1 MRKQLVFVKYIE
13 SIIAIIDIRKTW
25 LCYAQRALLT
35 RCSTNM
41 AALLHVVI
49 ASK

>member
-1 MRKQLVFVKYIE
+1 MRKQLIFVKYIE
-13 SIIAIIDIRKTW
+13 SIAIIDIRKTW